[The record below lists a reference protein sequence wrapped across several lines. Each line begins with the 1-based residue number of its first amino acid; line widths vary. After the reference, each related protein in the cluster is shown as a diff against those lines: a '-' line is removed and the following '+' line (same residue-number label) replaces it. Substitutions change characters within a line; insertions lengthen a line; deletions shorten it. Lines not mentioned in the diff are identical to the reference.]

1 MKNYLYLL
9 LLVFVGC
16 STKPKTLDYGFIN
29 KIPQKSIQYFIDPY
43 SNDTISVFTQYY
55 RNNKFSGE
63 VLVVGEDTSEY
74 IETDYARI
82 YKKPNALSID
92 SLIGKDPGNNVKYW
106 KRFDTEAG
114 YTNIFFYSETIYKD
128 STITNIYNNG
138 EYLEEIFDV
147 EPIWVIKEYFSNKRV
162 TEIINYDKAGIYS
175 QVIREYKK
183 GNIYKEYFYSYSDLT
198 DEYEYEYTQFDKYLN
213 WLSCNRYRIQDGEK
227 YLLDILTRELI
238 Y

>member
-82 YKKPNALSID
+82 YKK
-92 SLIGKDPGNNVKYW
+92 
-106 KRFDTEAG
+106 T
-114 YTNIFFYSETIYKD
+114 
-128 STITNIYNNG
+128 
-138 EYLEEIFDV
+138 
-147 EPIWVIKEYFSNKRV
+147 
-162 TEIINYDKAGIYS
+162 
-175 QVIREYKK
+175 
-183 GNIYKEYFYSYSDLT
+183 
-198 DEYEYEYTQFDKYLN
+198 
-213 WLSCNRYRIQDGEK
+213 
-227 YLLDILTRELI
+227 
-238 Y
+238 